1 MPIRGLIFDFGGV
14 INNMRWD
21 VSSQLEDEHGLETG
35 TIARTLYQNDHW
47 SALQE
52 GRGDMEVWRAAAH
65 RALEQVA
72 GKSMPPLHD
81 RWQASWTPIKENIA
95 LIQALRPP
103 YRIAVLS
110 NAASNLEERIQNGMG
125 IHHLFDEIV
134 CSAVVGIAK
143 PDHRVYHIA
152 AERLGL
158 PAGECV
164 FIDDSRR
171 NVAAA
176 QEAGMAAIH
185 FRVHEGDDLAQ
196 QLAELGV
203 QPRAAKAKTAR

>member
-21 VSSQLEDEHGLETG
+21 VSTRLEEEHELEAG
-35 TIARTLYQNDHW
+35 TIARTLYRNEHW
-47 SALQE
+47 EAVQE
-52 GRGDMEVWRAAAH
+52 GRGDEEVWRAAAH
-65 RALEQVA
+65 RALEEVA
-72 GKSMPPLHD
+72 GRSMPPLHD
-81 RWQASWTPIKENIA
+81 RWLASWTPIKENIA
-95 LIQALRPP
+95 LVEALRPP
-103 YRIAVLS
+103 YRVAVLS
-110 NAASNLEERIQNGMG
+110 NAGRNLEGRIQDGMG

-143 PDHRVYHIA
+143 PDHRIYHLA

-158 PAGECV
+158 PAEECV

-176 QEAGMAAIH
+176 QEVGMAAIH
-185 FRVHEGDDLAQ
+185 FRVYEGDDLAE

-203 QPRAAKAKTAR
+203 RPRPAKAKAR

>member
-14 INNMRWD
+14 IVNMRWD
-21 VSSQLEDEHGLETG
+21 VSTQLEEEHGLERG
-35 TIARTLYQNDHW
+35 TIARTLYQNEHW
-47 SALQE
+47 AAVEE

-81 RWQASWTPIKENIA
+81 RWQASRTPIKENLA
-95 LIQALRPP
+95 LIEALRPP

-110 NAASNLEERIQNGMG
+110 NAASDLEERIVNAMG
-125 IHHLFDEIV
+125 IQHLFDEIV

-158 PAGECV
+158 PAEECV

-176 QEAGMAAIH
+176 QEVGMAAIQ
-185 FRVHEGDDLAQ
+185 FRVDDGDDLAR
-196 QLAELGV
+196 QLAGLGV
-203 QPRAAKAKTAR
+203 RPKAAKAKTSR

>member
-1 MPIRGLIFDFGGV
+1 LPIRGIIFDFGGV
-14 INNMRWD
+14 IVNMRWD
-21 VSSQLEDEHGLETG
+21 VSTQLEEEHGLERG
-35 TIARTLYQNDHW
+35 TIPRTLYQNEHW
-47 SALQE
+47 QAVEE

-81 RWQASWTPIKENIA
+81 RWQASRTPIKENLA
-95 LIQALRPP
+95 LIESLRPP

-110 NAASNLEERIQNGMG
+110 NAASDVEERIVNGMG
-125 IHHLFDEIV
+125 IQHLFDEIV

-152 AERLGL
+152 AKRLGL
-158 PAGECV
+158 PLEECV

-171 NVAAA
+171 NVVAA
-176 QEAGMAAIH
+176 QEVGMAAIQ
-185 FRVHEGDDLAQ
+185 FRVHEGDDLAE

-203 QPRAAKAKTAR
+203 RPKVARAKSSR